1 MMLHAAAVLVAN
13 DSNDAATGAAVAT
26 GAASATSYQILQ
38 FTHKMYAKCSV
49 ISTLKKIQLAATFPA
64 YC

>member
-1 MMLHAAAVLVAN
+1 MLLHAAAVLVAN
-13 DSNDAATGAAVAT
+13 DSNDA

-49 ISTLKKIQLAATFPA
+49 ISTLKK
-64 YC
+64 YN